1 MANWITVDE
10 FTYINEDEM
19 VKAMVKSCIEYTKTD
34 DYTVEV
40 AEREAVRE
48 CQSILNYGV
57 FPTSFTE
64 KFRVMYV
71 KERFIRRTLGV

>member
-1 MANWITVDE
+1 MADWISVDG
-10 FTYINEDEM
+10 FNYINEDEL
-19 VKAMVKSCIEYTKTD
+19 VRAMVKSCIEYTSTD
-34 DYTVEV
+34 DYTVEG

-57 FPTSFTE
+57 FPKSFQE
-64 KFRVMYV
+64 KFKAMYV